1 MSVNAARSQMP
12 PQTIPRDLPGI
23 TDKEDKG
30 PFTPSPDNEE
40 MMPYWRVAADI
51 LCGLEAIRAR
61 GADYLPMFP
70 EEDTEDYTYRLNNGV
85 FTNIYS
91 DIIETLAAKPFEDEL
106 SIREGTAGADFIGT
120 PRPGDPAKKTGG
132 LIEDIDGKGSHIHV
146 FANDVFYNGINA
158 AIDWIFV
165 DYPKADPNMSRAEE
179 AKLNLRPYWFRIPA
193 WMVLEVDSAMVSGKE
208 ELITFRYL
216 QFRKQKTGY
225 KVTMV
230 PQVRE
235 ITRAKTSIDPAPAS
249 YGPPIF
255 KVWELVEDDTKTPGK
270 EVKVKLADS
279 GIYNIGIIP
288 ATPFI
293 CGRRRGTSW
302 VIDPPMKAAA
312 NLQIELYQRE
322 TGLKNTEML
331 VCYPM
336 LAANGINLE
345 DAQGKTVDVRIGP
358 HTVLKAPPN
367 GDGNHGEWQFLEPG
381 AESLKFV
388 DARTK
393 DLKKEL
399 RELGRQPLTA
409 ESDNITVLTSAF
421 ASEKANSALQAWAIR
436 LKDALENALKI
447 TAMWLKEDVEPE
459 VVIAM
464 DFGLYGESDDRTLL
478 AMRSQRDLSQRSL
491 WREMKRRGRLG
502 SDFDENDEEKQLAA
516 EIPSRD
522 DVNDAVDDPNN
533 PAPDPGIGGGGPRPI
548 NEPLPSA
555 PANT

>member
-216 QFRKQKTGY
+216 QFRKQKTG
-225 KVTMV
+225 
-230 PQVRE
+230 
-235 ITRAKTSIDPAPAS
+235 
-249 YGPPIF
+249 
-255 KVWELVEDDTKTPGK
+255 
-270 EVKVKLADS
+270 
-279 GIYNIGIIP
+279 
-288 ATPFI
+288 
-293 CGRRRGTSW
+293 
-302 VIDPPMKAAA
+302 
-312 NLQIELYQRE
+312 
-322 TGLKNTEML
+322 
-331 VCYPM
+331 
-336 LAANGINLE
+336 
-345 DAQGKTVDVRIGP
+345 
-358 HTVLKAPPN
+358 
-367 GDGNHGEWQFLEPG
+367 
-381 AESLKFV
+381 
-388 DARTK
+388 
-393 DLKKEL
+393 
-399 RELGRQPLTA
+399 
-409 ESDNITVLTSAF
+409 
-421 ASEKANSALQAWAIR
+421 
-436 LKDALENALKI
+436 
-447 TAMWLKEDVEPE
+447 
-459 VVIAM
+459 
-464 DFGLYGESDDRTLL
+464 
-478 AMRSQRDLSQRSL
+478 
-491 WREMKRRGRLG
+491 
-502 SDFDENDEEKQLAA
+502 
-516 EIPSRD
+516 
-522 DVNDAVDDPNN
+522 
-533 PAPDPGIGGGGPRPI
+533 
-548 NEPLPSA
+548 
-555 PANT
+555 